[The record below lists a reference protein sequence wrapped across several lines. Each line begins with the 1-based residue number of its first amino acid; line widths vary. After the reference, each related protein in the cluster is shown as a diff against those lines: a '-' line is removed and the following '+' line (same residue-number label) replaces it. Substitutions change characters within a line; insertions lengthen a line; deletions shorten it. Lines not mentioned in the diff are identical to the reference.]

1 MNIVADFQIRVV
13 AENHQFLGAKKLKNQ
28 ETRNYS
34 GELIYIYIFI
44 SRETLTPIEI
54 RVP

>member
-34 GELIYIYIFI
+34 GELIYIFI